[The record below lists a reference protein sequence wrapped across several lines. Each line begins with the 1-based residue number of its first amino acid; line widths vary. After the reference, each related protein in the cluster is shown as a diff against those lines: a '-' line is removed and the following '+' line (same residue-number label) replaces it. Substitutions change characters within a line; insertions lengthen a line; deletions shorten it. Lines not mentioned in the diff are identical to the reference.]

1 MTYEDAFI
9 PFVTRHV
16 IAVGMAIGMF
26 FGLIPLC
33 GLKTL
38 PAIGI
43 TRLLRGS
50 IVGAAIGVT
59 LHDIILPVVPLLLG
73 WEYDVGY
80 WLLSHP
86 HELPPRLRLS
96 HQSPAILVPLAHVLT
111 VGFRCH
117 STRWWWRPG
126 WRRDVLPH
134 AYLRDDLWL
143 RMGLAVTESKTDF
156 PRCAG
161 PASI

>member
-1 MTYEDAFI
+1 VTIFHATNKNKRIRSTIGQFDKTQGRAFAALGNDVQRTFI
-9 PFVTRHV
+9 PFVTLHV
-16 IAVGMAIGMF
+16 IAVSMAIGMF

-43 TRLLRGS
+43 TRLLPGS

-73 WEYDVGY
+73 WEYEVGY

-86 HELPPRLRLS
+86 HELPPRLCLS
-96 HQSPAILVPLAHVLT
+96 HQSPAIW
-111 VGFRCH
+111 CH
-117 STRWWWRPG
+117 WPTFSP
-126 WRRDVLPH
+126 
-134 AYLRDDLWL
+134 
-143 RMGLAVTESKTDF
+143 
-156 PRCAG
+156 
-161 PASI
+161 

>member
-1 MTYEDAFI
+1 M
-9 PFVTRHV
+9 
-16 IAVGMAIGMF
+16 
-26 FGLIPLC
+26 
-33 GLKTL
+33 
-38 PAIGI
+38 
-43 TRLLRGS
+43 
-50 IVGAAIGVT
+50 GAAIGVT